1 MGLRAPACRVD
12 DEVKGL
18 LENTALGQLTDRGRG
33 LPAEALLPG
42 QVITTTL
49 SPPKSKQGQEVVSDG
64 QPSAF
69 TGRAETG
76 GSLVQKAGIRS
87 RQFVSVPFISRSL
100 FLGVDRE

>member
-1 MGLRAPACRVD
+1 MRLKGYLRIPLWDSSPTGDA
-12 DEVKGL
+12 GS
-18 LENTALGQLTDRGRG
+18 LG
-33 LPAEALLPG
+33 EALLPG

-76 GSLVQKAGIRS
+76 GSLVQKAGIGS